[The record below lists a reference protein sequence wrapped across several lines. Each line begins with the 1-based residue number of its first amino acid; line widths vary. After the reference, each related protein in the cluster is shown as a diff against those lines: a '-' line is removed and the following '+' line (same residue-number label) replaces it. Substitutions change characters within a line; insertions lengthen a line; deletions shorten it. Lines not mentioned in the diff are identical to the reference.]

1 MAEAKTI
8 KTKAKFLPI
17 SAKKAR
23 PVAKLVVG
31 KSPEE
36 ALTILAS
43 LPQRGA
49 KFLEKLIISSQAE
62 AENNFGL
69 KKENLLISS
78 LAVNE
83 GPRLKRIDKSH
94 GARFSSGVIQKR
106 MSHLE
111 IVLKE
116 KEEEKKANLKPK
128 A

>member
-17 SAKKAR
+17 SAKKVR

-36 ALTILAS
+36 ALTILAF

-69 KKENLLISS
+69 KKENGKTFLY
-78 LAVNE
+78 
-83 GPRLKRIDKSH
+83 
-94 GARFSSGVIQKR
+94 
-106 MSHLE
+106 
-111 IVLKE
+111 
-116 KEEEKKANLKPK
+116 
-128 A
+128 